1 MKFIHFLP
9 MMLVQSIIVALAAL
23 VSADNKT
30 QNNCTGKCPCIPHCE
45 TKKKKDPK
53 AYALI
58 SAYVMATAILLVFI
72 PWFLWRII
80 RNWGSW
86 KIHTESPRPQYIR
99 TSFGWVDLE
108 TWQQKQAKQAR
119 RKEAKRDQHTIYRTT
134 KANYKWIFYD
144 PTGDLQQRF
153 NQQKERSHLRFLP
166 SWMRSY
172 PHGTL
177 QSGISAQQSKAS
189 NKIYQLPN
197 LHINEKGCLSNLE
210 SFGNL
215 QLDGSPMSGAFPDP
229 YYSLPNLSKM
239 DYHDAITPNT
249 SGKSYSL
256 PILPVMN
263 EPDVVQVWINRGNN
277 AGPERTGSPPL
288 ESEEELRGE
297 VESAEEVM
305 RLETEHRLEIGAY
318 NFGVISLYLVLN
330 PESKDTLRYKESFPT
345 TETYFTASIP
355 ALLTLNLA

>member
-9 MMLVQSIIVALAAL
+9 IMLAQLIIVTLAAL
-23 VSADNKT
+23 VSADDNQT
-30 QNNCTGKCPCIPHCE
+30 QNNCTRNCHCDDE
-45 TKKKKDPK
+45 AKKEENAK

-58 SAYVMATAILLVFI
+58 LAYVMATVILLVLI
-72 PWFLWRII
+72 PWFLWGII

-86 KIHTESPRPQYIR
+86 KIHTGSPRPQYIR
-99 TSFGWVDLE
+99 TSFRWVDLE

-119 RKEAKRDQHTIYRTT
+119 RKEAKRGQHTIYRTT

-177 QSGISAQQSKAS
+177 QSGISVQQSKAS
-189 NKIYQLPN
+189 NQIYQLPN
-197 LHINEKGCLSNLE
+197 LHINEKRCLSNLE
-210 SFGNL
+210 PFGNL
-215 QLDGSPMSGAFPDP
+215 QLDGSPMSGALPDP
-229 YYSLPNLSKM
+229 YYQLPNLSKM

-249 SGKSYSL
+249 SGKAYSL
-256 PILPVMN
+256 PILPVMD
-263 EPDVVQVWINRGNN
+263 EPDVVQVWINHGNN

-318 NFGVISLYLVLN
+318 NLGVISLYSVSN